1 MLRISTVA
9 LWCAA
14 AAAFSAPARGARAG
28 PAPPRMSLF
37 TSVESLVTR
46 PYYALEKSV
55 ASKQIPSIATAPAPR
70 LKLADVASDEGG
82 ASFDHALWDGV
93 LQAHVSD
100 GLVDYVSLAAD
111 ARFAAYLE
119 QLAAADV
126 AALSKPEQLALW
138 CNAYNALCVNHVVSR
153 RSEIEASAMC
163 CFYMPLPSGVWRGGV
178 GHISTCRG
186 GAATCADVTDPPGMF
201 ARQPVKKMLAT
212 SSLQAGIL
220 DLSSKERAIWDAPA
234 GVVGGEPVSLND
246 VEHGKLRL
254 VWDEPGVHAC
264 IVCASTSCPDLSS
277 RAFVADGLAV
287 QMEARVRAWLA
298 SPTKGC
304 AVERDG
310 AVARLSRIMLWFADD
325 FAAAGGAAAFA
336 ARYVDGASNQAA
348 LRSKGVALRFF
359 PYDWSLNS
367 KG

>member
-70 LKLADVASDEGG
+70 LKLADVASDAGG

-153 RSEIEASAMC
+153 RSEIE
-163 CFYMPLPSGVWRGGV
+163 
-178 GHISTCRG
+178 
-186 GAATCADVTDPPGMF
+186 
-201 ARQPVKKMLAT
+201 
-212 SSLQAGIL
+212 AGIL

-336 ARYVDGASNQAA
+336 ARHVDGASNQAA